1 METKLTGEEKVME
14 NTHDMMAFL
23 DSRRAQAQNIVDDYL
38 KVLTDPEK
46 IKSATL
52 SEISIALGIVA
63 DKFM

>member
-1 METKLTGEEKVME
+1 MEIKLTGEEKVME

-38 KVLTDPEK
+38 KVLADPEK

-52 SEISIALGIVA
+52 SEISTALGIVA